1 MGKIKNFFCLL
12 LAAVSF
18 SYGQIDISG
27 IVRDSKT
34 KEPVEGATV
43 KLIGCD
49 SITVTDKNGKFSIF
63 GTSVLKQFHYKS
75 ANKSPVVVGKDIFY
89 CQETEEAVQ
98 IRILDLSGKEI
109 SSVFSGSLGAGTWK
123 IPSQQLSPGTYFYTF
138 RTKNSFNVVRF
149 LSLESGSVNRM
160 GNLKKVSDLSVVK
173 SGALS
178 KRMGQAVDSLV
189 VDKSGCRTAYL
200 PLDSYYG
207 HDLEI
212 LLEDTTSSFSDD
224 MSIIPDKSWDCYMPD
239 GIPSP
244 KNGEHVFSLKL
255 ELSAIHDVGVTQ
267 FGHRRQFDIKGG
279 TISGNR
285 INGTVITGGLEYEL
299 TLSNGSV
306 ELEQI
311 VILRVDNT
319 HVLMRNA
326 GVAPIGAKNV
336 RVVLDFEAPN
346 SSSCAWLNS
355 GYFVAERIV
364 DTLAKTVTLE
374 VSDVS
379 HATTSKNSVQ
389 IKDPEGVPNQ
399 SWDCVTYTGSKGA
412 EVFTENV
419 ALGSSISIGNSKRGS
434 RNIIPITGGTTS
446 GRVNGKILPG
456 GADYQL
462 NGLDARYTLAPDNGE
477 LIIVRNCGSG
487 TLYPVFETRVDGE
500 FAFLN
505 DNKYVSSQPGMG
517 AGGVSITFY
526 EFR

>member
-1 MGKIKNFFCLL
+1 MKKINNFFCLL

-34 KEPVEGATV
+34 NEPVEGATV
-43 KLIGCD
+43 KLTGCD
-49 SITVTDKNGKFSIF
+49 SITVTDKSGKFKIF
-63 GTSVLKQFHYKS
+63 GTSVLKQFRYKS
-75 ANKSPVVVGKDIFY
+75 NSNGPVVAGKDIFY
-89 CQETEEAVQ
+89 HHETDGAVQ
-98 IRILDLSGKEI
+98 IQVFNLSGKEI
-109 SSVFSGSLGAGTWK
+109 ASVFSGSLGAGTWR
-123 IPSQQLSPGTYFYTF
+123 IPSPQLSPGTYFYTF
-138 RTKNSFNVVRF
+138 RTKNSYNVVRC
-149 LSLESGSVNRM
+149 LSLESGGVNRSES
-160 GNLKKVSDLSVVK
+160 LKKVSDLSSVK
-173 SGALS
+173 SGTMA
-178 KRMGQAVDSLV
+178 KRMELAVDSLV
-189 VDKSGCRTAYL
+189 VEKSGYRSAYL
-200 PLDSYYG
+200 PLDSYFQ

-224 MSIIPDKSWDCYMPD
+224 MVIIPDKSWDCFMPD

-244 KNGEHVFSLKL
+244 KNGERVFSLKL
-255 ELSAIHDVGVTQ
+255 ELSDIHDVGVTQ

-279 TISGNR
+279 TITGDR
-285 INGTVITGGLEYEL
+285 INGTVVTGGLEYEL

-311 VILRVDNT
+311 VILKVDNV

-326 GVAPIGAKNV
+326 GVAPAGAKNV
-336 RVVLDFEAPN
+336 RVVLDFEAPS

-355 GYFVAERIV
+355 GHYVAERIV
-364 DTLAKTVTLE
+364 DTAAKTVTLD

-379 HATTSKNSVQ
+379 DAATSKNSVQ

-399 SWDCVTYTGSKGA
+399 SWDCVTYTGTKGA

-434 RNIIPITGGTTS
+434 RNIIPITGGTTK

-477 LIIVRNCGSG
+477 LIIVRNCGAG

-505 DNKYVSSQPGMG
+505 D
-517 AGGVSITFY
+517 
-526 EFR
+526 